1 MELLSVELA
10 QIAGALGIGAI
21 DVLVILGLTG
31 LIGRL
36 FKNSAVRDVALP
48 VVCILVA
55 NAVLWGADLVPEA
68 YEKFATA
75 TAFGGAVTGLY
86 PWFGGKL
93 TKLSAALK
101 ETATNSKV

>member
-21 DVLVILGLTG
+21 DVLVIVGLTG

-48 VVCILVA
+48 IVCILVA
-55 NAVLWGADLVPEA
+55 NAVLWGAELVPDA

-75 TAFGGAVTGLY
+75 TAFGAAVTGLY
-86 PWFGGKL
+86 PWFNEKL
-93 TKLSAALK
+93 KNLGWAK
-101 ETATNSKV
+101 EGTV